1 MFSTQQAPDSSEA
14 SNQLRLLKRSIEA
27 NSSQEPLINGS
38 ATPTNQAHQN
48 RRNKRRTISS
58 DPTHNKLSAGRTSKQ
73 ATSSSTHP
81 HRSRQ
86 APPSR
91 STLSARRSRNPSA
104 NPLHSRIT
112 GPPNQTESAIDVLRK
127 LLQSRWDPVT
137 KLLDLANL
145 AQDKILKAGGIA
157 APGQKGAPLRTAGAI
172 WKLCKEICPNVR
184 SISLADNQ
192 LQSLQPMSI
201 NILVAT
207 FPELVNLSLAGNRL
221 AQFSDLNALSPT
233 TRRNNTTS
241 FFGFKKLREL
251 ILTGNPIRLNAEKEG
266 AISLQSYLF
275 EIVRRFPSLEVLDGE
290 AIDPAVKAT
299 IATTTTTTTLNST
312 NGSTMMD
319 GTTKPG
325 SHPHTTVPQPP
336 LPMGIK
342 PAFFN
347 DASTSSFVAAFCL
360 QFFNAF
366 DQDRASLMD
375 VYATQS
381 TFSLCASPYIP
392 LRSKMAGLTR
402 NSTDMPAQQVP
413 SWNEYIS
420 MSRNNA
426 RMKGPKLCER
436 LANGPAEI
444 MQLITRIPRTKHPL
458 QTASDQHKFVV
469 DSWQMPGLVND
480 STSPAG
486 AVIYLTIHG
495 EFQEFPS
502 LTVRSFDRTFLLG
515 AAGPASAAA
524 LKGWPC
530 VILTDQLTV
539 RGYSS
544 PVAWLPAP
552 PGHTTAT
559 GMPSIP
565 EVVAPPSELTS
576 EEKNVLVQRLMGMT
590 KLNVQ
595 FSVDCLTQN
604 HWDLD
609 ASLKNFHEIHGR
621 GGLPSDAFLVS

>member
-1 MFSTQQAPDSSEA
+1 METGKVMSKVMETSPPGSHPGPGYLTTRAGFQLFPLETSVTTSNHLKTMFSTQQPQDNSEA
-14 SNQLRLLKRSIEA
+14 SKQLRLLKRSIE
-27 NSSQEPLINGS
+27 SSQEPLINAS
-38 ATPTNQAHQN
+38 NQAHPN
-48 RRNKRRTISS
+48 RRNKHIISS
-58 DPTHNKLSAGRTSKQ
+58 DPTHNKISNKLSAGRTSKP
-73 ATSSSTHP
+73 ATSSNNHL
-81 HRSRQ
+81 HRVTY
-86 APPSR
+86 P
-91 STLSARRSRNPSA
+91 LSSNPSLK
-104 NPLHSRIT
+104 PSS
-112 GPPNQTESAIDVLRK
+112 PPNKTESAIDVLRK

-145 AQDKILKAGGIA
+145 AQDNILKAGGIA

-172 WKLCKEICPNVR
+172 WKLCKEICPNVTYV
-184 SISLADNQ
+184 L
-192 LQSLQPMSI
+192 
-201 NILVAT
+201 LVLMIKSN
-207 FPELVNLSLAGNRL
+207 PD
-221 AQFSDLNALSPT
+221 QFSHFRS
-233 TRRNNTTS
+233 
-241 FFGFKKLREL
+241 
-251 ILTGNPIRLNAEKEG
+251 NAEKEG
-266 AISLQSYLF
+266 AMSLQSYLF

-299 IATTTTTTTLNST
+299 IATTTTLNST
-312 NGSTMMD
+312 NGSTMLD
-319 GTTKPG
+319 DTTKPG
-325 SHPHTTVPQPP
+325 SHSHTTVPQPP
-336 LPMGIK
+336 LPMDIK

-375 VYATQS
+375 VYATKS
-381 TFSLCASPYIP
+381 TFSLCASTYIP

-420 MSRNNA
+420 ISRNNA
-426 RMKGPKLCER
+426 RLKGPKLCER
-436 LANGPAEI
+436 LAKGPAEI
-444 MQLITRIPRTKHPL
+444 MELITRIPRTKHPL

-469 DSWQMPGLVND
+469 DSWQMPGLVDD

-552 PGHTTAT
+552 PGNTTAN
-559 GMPSIP
+559 GMASLAV
-565 EVVAPPSELTS
+565 VVAPSSELTS

-604 HWDLD
+604 HWDFD

-621 GGLPSDAFLVS
+621 GGLPPDAFLVS